1 MYKLKRNLPES
12 CLKDLF
18 SVVNDI
24 CNLCSQSDFRVP
36 GINRVFFYGAS
47 SISFSGS
54 VIWKSRPNELRN
66 ISKFVY
72 SKRQYVDEKQLTV
85 LVGCVK
91 TA

>member
-18 SVVNDI
+18 SVVNGN
-24 CNLCSQSDFRVP
+24 CNLRSQSDFRVP
-36 GINRVFFYGAS
+36 GINSFFYGAS
-47 SISFSGS
+47 SISFCGS

-66 ISKFVY
+66 ISKFIY
-72 SKRQYVDEKQLTV
+72 SKRQYVDENQLTV